1 MNTHAYRHRTQRRH
15 SRGVTL
21 VELMV
26 VVVVVGILTGI
37 AYPAYRQ
44 QVIRANRTEAKTT
57 LMEIAGNLEK
67 CYTRWHAYNS
77 PNCTVQTT
85 QSLAQYD
92 IAPEVATGTTTYRL
106 AATPKGGQ
114 TADTKCG
121 TLSIDQI
128 GTRRP
133 DKGTDGRPCW

>member
-1 MNTHAYRHRTQRRH
+1 MKNHAYRHNAQRCH

-57 LMEIAGNLEK
+57 LMEIAGSLEK

-77 PNCTVQTT
+77 ANCTVATT
-85 QSLAQYD
+85 VSLAQYD
-92 IAPEVATGTTTYRL
+92 IAPAVAVGTTTYQL

-114 TADTKCG
+114 AADTKCG

-128 GTRRP
+128 GTRLP
-133 DKGTDGRPCW
+133 PKGTDGRPCW